1 MNIPHIS
8 LITLFNRFKQ
18 INVSEAKSM
27 ISEGSVIFI
36 DARKNEDYQKS
47 RIDGALSMEDDALNN
62 FIDQTDRSHN
72 IICYCYKGISS
83 NGRCKK
89 LVRAGFKNIYNLKS
103 CYAAWCEQ

>member
-1 MNIPHIS
+1 
-8 LITLFNRFKQ
+8 
-18 INVSEAKSM
+18 M

-47 RIDGALSMEDDALNN
+47 RIDGALSMESDALNN

-83 NGRCKK
+83 KGLCKK
-89 LVRAGFKNIYNLKS
+89 LVRAGFKNIYNLKGG
-103 CYAAWCEQ
+103 YDAWCEK